1 MASFS
6 SYAIGGQ
13 TMISDIQAFPTTDG
27 IFVVWNVTEMIPNCL
42 GFALFRQEKGK
53 AAAVVDTWVGFEDQA
68 KDHREGE
75 HRPSTEWPVQKT
87 SWTDFTAPADADV
100 RYGVVAVL
108 KKGDTEVQVAATA
121 PALWTKYVSAEPSGP
136 LAPWFNRGTISAQ
149 WLSRAIGH
157 DPKPAQTLEKAIATK
172 GNKIREFLKGALG
185 ARLLKLL
192 ADAKTDKR
200 DIYLALYELNDP
212 ELITALCAMKAKA
225 HVVLGN
231 STGKADATAKDTEK
245 NATVLKK
252 AGVDIVRR
260 KIAPARYAHNKFV
273 VFCDKAG
280 NAERVWTGSTNWT
293 RTGLCTQN
301 NNGLEIADAEIADAY
316 LKHWDIIY
324 KAKSTIPKTL
334 GKTGD
339 HEWDFTIANSSASV
353 WFTPTSKSGD
363 LAQATKLIE
372 DAEHGVVCLMLNPGN
387 NGLLGPV
394 LQKAQD
400 TALYVRGVL
409 NNFPAQG
416 KDSPKDEL
424 KLLTSDGDHQVFK
437 GKQLTDVI
445 RPAGIDASADWWE
458 REIKNT
464 GKFMIA
470 VHSKVIVLD
479 PAGKNPVVMTGSHNF
494 SDRAS
499 TKNDDNLVI
508 IRGDNN
514 LALTYAARI
523 VSIYGTYRWQAWRN
537 TPEGQKDKGLKRS
550 DAWLSNRIGKGWAET
565 ETLFWLGKT

>member
-1 MASFS
+1 
-6 SYAIGGQ
+6 
-13 TMISDIQAFPTTDG
+13 MISNIQAFPTTDG
-27 IFVVWNVTEMIPNCL
+27 IFVVWNVTEMIPDCL
-42 GFALFRQEKGK
+42 GFALFRQEQGK
-53 AAAVVDTWVGFEDQA
+53 AATVVDTWVGFEDQT
-68 KDHREGE
+68 KDHKEGE
-75 HRPSTEWPVQKT
+75 HRASTEWPVQKT
-87 SWTDFTAPADADV
+87 NWTDFLVPDAAV

-108 KKGDTEVQVAATA
+108 KDGDTKVKVAAKT
-121 PALWTKYVSAEPSGP
+121 PALWSEYVSAKPSGP

-172 GNKIREFLKGALG
+172 GNKIRDFLKGALG
-185 ARLLKLL
+185 ARLLELL
-192 ADAKTDKR
+192 AGAKADKR

-212 ELITALCAMKAKA
+212 ELIAALCAMKAKA

-231 STGKADATAKDTEK
+231 STGKADATAKETEK

-273 VFCDKAG
+273 VFCDKTG
-280 NAERVWTGSTNWT
+280 NAQSVWTGSTNWT

-301 NNGLEIADAEIADAY
+301 NNGLEITDAKVADAY
-316 LKHWDIIY
+316 LKHWHILYD
-324 KAKSTIPKTL
+324 AKSTNPKTL

-339 HEWDFTIANSSASV
+339 HEWDFTIAKSNASV

-372 DAEHGVVCLMLNPGN
+372 DAEHGAVCLMLNPGN
-387 NGLLGPV
+387 AGLLGPI

-400 TALYVRGVL
+400 KNLYVRGVL

-416 KDSPKDEL
+416 KDSPKDQL
-424 KLLTSDGDHQVFK
+424 KLLTNGEQQTFT
-437 GKQLTDVI
+437 GKQIANVI
-445 RPAGIDASADWWE
+445 RPTGIDATADWWE

-508 IRGDNN
+508 IRGDNK

-537 TPEGQKDKGLKRS
+537 TTEGQKDKGLKRS
-550 DAWLSNRIGKGWAET
+550 DTWLSNRIGKDWAET
-565 ETLFWLGKT
+565 ETRFWLGDT